1 MVWEGVRHRV
11 EVVSSLVQHG
21 MGLVPAGVRQR
32 VAVVRAGVW
41 HQVGLV
47 PVGVVRVGAVRA
59 VVWHQVGLVRVAVVR
74 VGAVRAGV
82 WHQVGLVPAPVR
94 HQVVVVSSDVP
105 HLGFPQEE
113 GVWVVRLQEVVS
125 ETSQRSL
132 SLHPLNL

>member
-32 VAVVRAGVW
+32 VAV
-41 HQVGLV
+41 
-47 PVGVVRVGAVRA
+47 
-59 VVWHQVGLVRVAVVR
+59 
-74 VGAVRAGV
+74 VRAGV

>member
-32 VAVVRAGVW
+32 VAVVRAG
-41 HQVGLV
+41 
-47 PVGVVRVGAVRA
+47 
-59 VVWHQVGLVRVAVVR
+59 VWHQVGLVRVAVVR